1 MSRECS
7 YCNRHIQSAGIKCE
21 MLHSSKLLLLKFH
34 FLKARLWSRTCD
46 ILLEGLKE
54 MFLLTFDDNDIFLY
68 SFTVFY
74 CKNLLCMS
82 MHSFTTIAVNKHI
95 WTTVFALGSMN
106 KHFSP
111 NSISFFWFS
120 VVFFALENDMMTL
133 QMPQMPLSENGVNA
147 LPQVKKGPN
156 TLHLFM

>member
-1 MSRECS
+1 
-7 YCNRHIQSAGIKCE
+7 

-46 ILLEGLKE
+46 ILLGGLKE
-54 MFLLTFDDNDIFLY
+54 MFLLSIDDNDIFLY
-68 SFTVFY
+68 SFTVVY

-106 KHFSP
+106 KHFSLYLIFLVFCGLFCIGEWHDDTANATNATFWKWRQCSAASQKRP
-111 NSISFFWFS
+111 KHFAFIYVKTKTDEMTAVFISCD
-120 VVFFALENDMMTL
+120 L
-133 QMPQMPLSENGVNA
+133 
-147 LPQVKKGPN
+147 
-156 TLHLFM
+156 